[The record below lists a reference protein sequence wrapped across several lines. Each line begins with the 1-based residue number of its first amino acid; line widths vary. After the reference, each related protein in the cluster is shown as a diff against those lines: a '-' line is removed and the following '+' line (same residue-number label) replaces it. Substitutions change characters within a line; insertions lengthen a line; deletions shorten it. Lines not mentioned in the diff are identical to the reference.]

1 MPFSLLIPAA
11 LLGLAAIVIPVAV
24 HLRRRPR
31 TKTVPFPSLMFL
43 EKVPIKAD
51 QRRRIHYRALLA
63 LRALAIALV
72 VLAFSRPFL
81 TDEASLAATGSG
93 PTERVVLLDRSWS
106 MAADGRWDDALEAA
120 REAVS
125 DMGPLDR
132 VSLVVFDQGG
142 QAVVRSVPEAS
153 PVRAALDTLRP
164 GDQATRF
171 GPGLKLAQTILEE
184 SDLLSWEVVLVSDFQ
199 RGAWSGDDDV
209 AFPEGT
215 TVRTVAVGDG
225 PVPNHAVAA
234 LNLSRERV
242 EGRERITP
250 AVRLTRTG
258 GDEPLEAEVALELEG
273 RVVQTRSVTL
283 PPEGATGAVFQPVTL
298 TDPHT
303 RLSVRLPADA
313 LPQDDVFHVVLSPG
327 RATRVEVV
335 SGPAR
340 TPTAGPLF
348 LRRALEIGDQEPFA
362 LSGRG
367 SAIPSADV
375 LAGLHVVI
383 LNDRPFPGGDEGE
396 RLRGWVEAGGGLVMV
411 AGDRGRWSAEFA
423 DLFPGTLGPV
433 TDRDDGR
440 GERLAG
446 LDYDHPVFELFRD
459 PRQGDFASARF
470 YRARS
475 YRVEAGD
482 SVQVLA
488 RFDDGSVGLA
498 ERRVGEGRVLVW
510 SSSLDAF
517 WTDLALKP
525 VFLPFVHRL
534 VRYASGRAPAVDA
547 FLAGQVL
554 DVADAEAM
562 ESAGLGEVADA
573 LEAAEERVAL
583 TPAGGTRDLQVG
595 SSFLTLDQAG
605 FFLLRP
611 PGRDDLRPVAV
622 AVNVDREEADLTPLD
637 PEQLVASV
645 GGSVGGGEPGSE
657 APVTAEALRLRRE
670 DQERR
675 QSLWRYLLVGAL
687 GLLVLESIIS
697 NRMSRRGSTGGRH
710 ARATG

>member
-31 TKTVPFPSLMFL
+31 TRTVPFPSLMFL

-63 LRALAIALV
+63 LRALAVALV
-72 VLAFSRPFL
+72 VLAFTRPFL
-81 TDEASLAATGSG
+81 TDESSLAASGSG

-106 MAADGRWDDALEAA
+106 MAADDRWDEALAAA

-125 DMGPLDR
+125 QPGPLDR

-142 QAVVRSVPEAS
+142 QAVVRSAPDAS

-164 GDQATRF
+164 GDQATSF

-184 SDLLSWEVVLVSDFQ
+184 SELLAWEVVLVSDFQ
-199 RGAWSGDDDV
+199 RGAWSGEEGV
-209 AFPEGT
+209 AFPDGT
-215 TVRTVAVGDG
+215 RVRTVVVGDG
-225 PVPNHAVAA
+225 PVPNHAVAG
-234 LNLSRERV
+234 LSLTRERMD
-242 EGRERITP
+242 GRERITP
-250 AVRLTRTG
+250 AARITRTG
-258 GDEPLEAEVALELEG
+258 GDGPVEAEVTLELEG
-273 RVVQTRSVTL
+273 RALQTRTVTL
-283 PPEGATGAVFQPVTL
+283 PAEGATGAVFQPVTV
-298 TDPHT
+298 TEPHT
-303 RLSVRLPADA
+303 RLSVRLPGDA
-313 LPQDDVFHVVLSPG
+313 LPQDDVYNVVLSPG
-327 RATRVEVV
+327 RATRVEMV
-335 SGPAR
+335 SGPTRGTSGA
-340 TPTAGPLF
+340 LF
-348 LRRALEIGDQEPFA
+348 LQRALEIGDQEPFA

-367 SAIPSADV
+367 SAIPGADA
-375 LAGLHVVI
+375 LQDLHVVV
-383 LNDRPFPGGDEGE
+383 LNDRPFPGGEEGE
-396 RLRGWVEAGGGLVMV
+396 RLRSWVESGGGLILV
-411 AGDRGRWSAEFA
+411 AGDRGRWGAEYA
-423 DLFPGTLGPV
+423 GLFPGTLGSV
-433 TDRDDGR
+433 TDREDGR

-470 YRARS
+470 YRARD
-475 YRVEAGD
+475 YRVEPGD

-488 RFDDGSVGLA
+488 RFDDGSVALA
-498 ERRVGEGRVLVW
+498 ERRVGDGRVLVW
-510 SSSLDAF
+510 SSTLDAF

-525 VFLPFVHRL
+525 VYLPFVHRL

-547 FLAGQVL
+547 FPAGQVL

-573 LEAAEERVAL
+573 LAAAEERVAL
-583 TPAGGTRDLQVG
+583 TPGGGTRALEAG
-595 SSFLTLDQAG
+595 ASFLTLDQAG

-622 AVNVDREEADLTPLD
+622 AVNVDREEADLSPLD
-637 PEQLVASV
+637 PEELVASV
-645 GGSVGGGEPGSE
+645 GASVGVGEPGSE
-657 APVTAEALRLRRE
+657 APLTAEALRLRRE

-697 NRMSRRGSTGGRH
+697 NRISRRGSTGGRH